1 MKKLFLYLTLSA
13 FSAGI
18 SNAANTIL
26 ASGDPSTPSLWSD
39 SSSWDDGAIVN
50 SETIPAYLSYANSSD
65 KVGYVSVDGDYL
77 VKHLIPKSAGTYH
90 IGIND
95 NSSLTIAATDNS
107 LFFSN
112 GNNIAANIYIDSGQ
126 LNVATAS
133 AIYLNSSGQSVNFSK
148 DSAVS
153 VSGDFKVRANMVE
166 NMDASVV
173 YGGTVDLKGSYE
185 VYGNSASGGSAAAIV
200 SSTGTIT
207 TSHKLLV
214 TNYRDPGTLNDNVGA
229 ALEVYG
235 KINAGYGTVDAYA
248 VGNSEAAM
256 VIKNGGVVTFNNNNF
271 VATAAANED
280 SAAALKV
287 EQGGTLNAYNFVV
300 NGNTFNTNKATAII
314 DGDLVVKGNMTVFSN
329 TYGRVDVGETGSFS
343 TSNLTVGSSNSTTA
357 AVMNVAGG
365 VNTVS
370 NTLTVENYSSLNI
383 TGGELNINS
392 LTLRTMSSMKVSGTG
407 KINVSSNII
416 FSYQTDG
423 STDSQLSV
431 LTAGNSVTGN
441 IYMPEC
447 AKMSVGADN
456 KWDSYILARGGRTLL
471 AVSSGTFE
479 LNGILVVSD
488 LPKTFELSVADGAK
502 LILGSIN
509 GSVTNTNGS
518 ETKTFVGYGQQDMGS
533 ILNLT
538 EFYEKTIL
546 FKEIG
551 TDEENQAFLDSIRVA
566 GQVNND
572 LKFSAYDA
580 VAGGY
585 WLTTGVVPEAS
596 DFAVALG
603 AFALAAALLRRRK

>member
-166 NMDASVV
+166 NMNASVV
-173 YGGTVDLKGSYE
+173 YGGTVDMNGSYE

-256 VIKNGGVVTFNNNNF
+256 VIKNGGVVTVINNNF
-271 VATAAANED
+271 VATAATNED

-441 IYMPEC
+441 ICMPEC